1 VGGRDL
7 AESNSRPPQEHS
19 PGGAMPALV
28 PADGAVLS
36 RILDAAPPAARDGL
50 SRAAFATLDRA
61 TRQTPWA
68 QAHRQRFALVDG
80 GTVIASAA
88 RHRLAGT
95 LDGRPVEICGIGSVQ
110 AEPTGRDDDH
120 PAADAIEQLT
130 DRARQDGADI
140 ALLFAPA
147 DRAWPLPAGFEPIP
161 TTDVEI
167 QVIESERHG
176 APMTPI
182 RGGEDRD
189 LAAIVAMGDVRAQL
203 SRFHLD
209 RDVDFVKYVLTRRRL
224 LAGLAPAGRR
234 QLHFVIAE
242 EGLTAAA
249 YLMITAVDGAWF
261 LEECGDRDA
270 SGARVGAIL
279 QAMIAREPVERRPV
293 IRGWLPPAFVP
304 PQLRI
309 VAADD
314 SPPVVFAQVLSPRLA
329 DERSSRLAA
338 PLTPPP
344 SVGLSRLGLA
354 TGEALF
360 WRNDVL

>member
-1 VGGRDL
+1 MR
-7 AESNSRPPQEHS
+7 
-19 PGGAMPALV
+19 ALV
-28 PADGAVLS
+28 PVDGGVLS
-36 RILDAAPPAARDGL
+36 RVLEAAPAAARDGL
-50 SRAAFATLDRA
+50 SLAAFARFDRA

-68 QAHRQRFALVDG
+68 QAHRQRFALLDG
-80 GTVIASAA
+80 DTVIASAA
-88 RHRLAGT
+88 SHQLAGT
-95 LDGRPVEICGIGSVQ
+95 LDGRPVQLCGIGSVH

-120 PAADAIEQLT
+120 PATAVIERLT

-147 DRAWPLPAGFEPIP
+147 DRAWPIPAGFEPIP

-167 QVIESERHG
+167 QVIESGRHG
-176 APMTPI
+176 APMTPV

-189 LAAIVAMGDVRAQL
+189 LAAIVAMGEVRAQS

-224 LAGLAPAGRR
+224 LAGLGPAGRR

-242 EGLTAAA
+242 EGITAAA
-249 YLMITAVDGAWF
+249 YLMITAVEGAWIV
-261 LEECGDRDA
+261 EECGDRDA

-293 IRGWLPPAFVP
+293 IRGWLPAAFTP
-304 PQLRI
+304 PQLTI
-309 VAADD
+309 VAARD
-314 SPPVVFAQVLSPRLA
+314 SPPVVFAQALSPRLTS
-329 DERSSRLAA
+329 D
-338 PLTPPP
+338 P
-344 SVGLSRLGLA
+344 SMGQSRLGLA
-354 TGEALF
+354 AGETLY